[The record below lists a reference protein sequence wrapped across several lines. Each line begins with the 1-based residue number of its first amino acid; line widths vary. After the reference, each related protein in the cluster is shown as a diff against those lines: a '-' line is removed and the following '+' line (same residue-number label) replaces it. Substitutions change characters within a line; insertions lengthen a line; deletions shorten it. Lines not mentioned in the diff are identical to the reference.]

1 MLEAEQDYPYRAVDD
16 ECRYD
21 AAKGK
26 VKVTGVRDVAP
37 NDPQQLKAAINL
49 GPVSVAI
56 QADSRIF

>member
-26 VKVTGVRDVAP
+26 VKVTDVRDIAP